1 MCCSIACCHLVPL
14 RVGPAMQIKVISA
27 FAIPHQVHLG
37 QEQQA
42 IVVQAV
48 FGFGS

>member
-1 MCCSIACCHLVPL
+1 MCYSIACYQLMSL
-14 RVGPAMQIKVISA
+14 RVGPAMQIKVKSA